1 MKQEIRDIL
10 KQYWGYD
17 EFRSLQEDIICSVI
31 SGKDT
36 LALMPT
42 GGGKSITYQVAGL
55 KLEGVCIVITPLIA
69 LMKDQVEGL
78 RKLGISAETVYTGMT
93 SAQVESAINKSIAG
107 KVKFLYVSPERLASE
122 HFRLRLKQMQV
133 SLLTV
138 DEAHCISQWGY
149 DFRPSYL
156 RIAEVR
162 TFFPDAPVLALT
174 ATATQ
179 EVIEDIQRLLKFPR
193 FHVLSKSFRRE
204 NVSYVVRKA
213 NDKMGELLHILS
225 KLPACAIIYVRKRAT
240 TEELAKFLTGHGVKA
255 DFYHAGLT
263 AWQREKKQ
271 EDWKNDITPV
281 IVATNAFGMGIDKP
295 DVRLVVHFDIP
306 DSPEAYFQE
315 AGRAGRDGK
324 KAYAVLLCNE
334 ATLTALKMR
343 VAKGFPEK
351 GYIRQVYQALGNF
364 FQLEEGEGKG
374 KAFEFDSDVFVKN
387 FKLDYVKSL
396 AAIHILQVSGYLECT
411 TDVHSRSR
419 VCFLVMRD
427 RLYHIDLYTHLAE
440 RLLELVMRT
449 YSGVFVQYAFISE
462 DFLADKLGVER
473 QEVYHT
479 FIDLAKRKIISY
491 IPGNDRPY
499 IVYHQPRLPASYLL
513 ISKEAYED
521 RRMTYER
528 KINYMSAYIEREE
541 GCRQLFL
548 MQYFGQQEDRP
559 CGVCDLC
566 VAMKKQGVPVD
577 KRAIDKGILE
587 ILSEKD
593 MSVSELVRIFPD
605 QRELVIE
612 RLRLLLDDR
621 VLFYKTPT
629 ILSKSQPER
638 KQSGIE

>member
-1 MKQEIRDIL
+1 MKQEIKDIL

-31 SGKDT
+31 AGQDT

-55 KLEGVCIVITPLIA
+55 KLEGVCVVITPLIA

-78 RKLGISAETVYTGMT
+78 RKLGIPAETVYTGM
-93 SAQVESAINKSIAG
+93 SAEQVESAINKTIAG
-107 KVKFLYVSPERLASE
+107 KVKFLYISPERLASE
-122 HFRLRLKQMQV
+122 FFRLKLKRMQV
-133 SLLTV
+133 SMLTV

-149 DFRPSYL
+149 DFRPSYM
-156 RIAEVR
+156 RIAEIR
-162 TFFPDAPVLALT
+162 AFFPKAPILALT

-179 EVIEDIQRLLKFPR
+179 AVVEDIQRLLKFPR
-193 FHVLSKSFRRE
+193 PHVLSKSFRRE
-204 NVSYVVRKA
+204 NISYVVRKV

-225 KLPACAIIYVRKRAT
+225 KMPGCAIIYVRKRAT
-240 TEELAKFLTGHGVKA
+240 TEELAKFLTAHGVKA
-255 DFYHAGLT
+255 DFYHAGLA

-281 IVATNAFGMGIDKP
+281 IIATNAFGMGIDKP

-315 AGRAGRDGK
+315 AGRAGRDGQ

-334 ATLTALKMR
+334 ATITAMKMR
-343 VAKGFPEK
+343 VTKGFPEK
-351 GYIRQVYQALGNF
+351 AYIRQVYQALGNF
-364 FQLEEGEGKG
+364 FQLEEGEGSG
-374 KAFEFDSDVFVKN
+374 RAFEFDGDVFAKN
-387 FKLDYVKSL
+387 FKLDHVKSL

-419 VCFLVMRD
+419 ICFLVMRD
-427 RLYHIDLYTHLAE
+427 HLYRIDLHNALAE

-462 DFLADKLGVER
+462 DFLAEKLGVKR
-473 QEVYHT
+473 QDVYQAL
-479 FIDLAKRKIISY
+479 IDLAKRKIISY
-491 IPGNDRPY
+491 VPGNDRPY

-513 ISKEAYED
+513 ISREAYED
-521 RRMTYER
+521 RKMSYEQ
-528 KINYMSAYIEREE
+528 KINYMLAYLEKEE

-548 MQYFGQQEDRP
+548 MQYFGQKESKP

-566 VAMKKQGVPVD
+566 LGQKKRGIQVNRKDVD
-577 KRAIDKGILE
+577 KE
-587 ILSEKD
+587 ILDKLSIKD
-593 MSVSELVRIFPD
+593 MTVSELVHNFPQ
-605 QRELVIE
+605 QRELVVE
-612 RLRLLLDDR
+612 RLRLLLEDR
-621 VLFYKTPT
+621 VVFYKTPDL
-629 ILSKSQPER
+629 LSKSEPGKE
-638 KQSGIE
+638 